1 MEWQRVGHDWVTY
14 THFHKPLTSLFT
26 LEKWHEFSYLLFCIL
41 SLPLWDINLLP
52 ASCHSDDPEC
62 LSGRR
67 GSHPFELFS
76 ARKTVIQLE
85 AIITKLQI
93 IGLVTLTNL
102 LQLHPYLDKSQSP
115 PFHTSVTD
123 KWWIQLCKWGPIY
136 ICNHWPQTAWVF
148 SSNNLIF
155 ILNQFMPIFYSTHVK
170 YSVLFQSLQFP
181 SPLSRDVIL
190 SIPVLHCLKIGVFY
204 SAHFLNRVLSLF
216 DPFDM
221 GFS

>member
-1 MEWQRVGHDWVTY
+1 MEWQRVGPDWVTY

-102 LQLHPYLDKSQSP
+102 LQLLYTSLTRFSLAHYTAYNFLQTFVWAELSSISLPWPLQESSTKSSLSNRSVQFSFTVLNKSMDKI
-115 PFHTSVTD
+115 H
-123 KWWIQLCKWGPIY
+123 KIY
-136 ICNHWPQTAWVF
+136 KLW
-148 SSNNLIF
+148 
-155 ILNQFMPIFYSTHVK
+155 
-170 YSVLFQSLQFP
+170 
-181 SPLSRDVIL
+181 
-190 SIPVLHCLKIGVFY
+190 
-204 SAHFLNRVLSLF
+204 
-216 DPFDM
+216 
-221 GFS
+221 

>member
-62 LSGRR
+62 LSGRH

-102 LQLHPYLDKSQSP
+102 LTTLYISHSFFTSSLH
-115 PFHTSVTD
+115 
-123 KWWIQLCKWGPIY
+123 
-136 ICNHWPQTAWVF
+136 
-148 SSNNLIF
+148 
-155 ILNQFMPIFYSTHVK
+155 
-170 YSVLFQSLQFP
+170 SLQFP
-181 SPLSRDVIL
+181 PDFCLSRVEFHL
-190 SIPVLHCLKIGVFY
+190 PPLATARVF
-204 SAHFLNRVLSLF
+204 N
-216 DPFDM
+216 
-221 GFS
+221 